1 MIRQGLCVL
10 AISGLLACDVNDSAV
25 IIGGVM
31 PGSFDETAGG
41 CTYEAGGTPLVSNYL
56 DTAGSH
62 SLTLYFSVLNNL
74 SVYQTNVGTQQLP
87 AVSQIGNRVTPV
99 RYSVQWECDTSA
111 FSGGALIVPHFSTEQ
126 GFCID
131 SRNPQQPDTFFG
143 FDIVPVG
150 GGAIAPGEEGV
161 FSANVIPPEFG
172 EKLDDALQVA
182 TLADSCCTETAMSN
196 CDGSTVDVEDSSC
209 NNLQDIF
216 DVLTR
221 NDGGQQLL
229 VQSEEPNTPSPT
241 VQRFKP
247 FAMFD
252 GRYSYENN
260 LAGGRFSSRARTF
273 PVRQRGIFELVTT
286 DGKTLQSS
294 EVNHK
299 VEIGRYLAFSDDPIV
314 CAASGQTA
322 PCRTP
327 AFDPCLN

>member
-1 MIRQGLCVL
+1 MIRQGICALM
-10 AISGLLACDVNDSAV
+10 ISGLLACDVNDAAV
-25 IIGGVM
+25 IIGGVI
-31 PGSFDETAGG
+31 PGSFDENIGTCSYENAGEG
-41 CTYEAGGTPLVSNYL
+41 LVSNYL
-56 DTAGSH
+56 DLAASH
-62 SLTLYFSVLNNL
+62 SLTLHFRVLNNL
-74 SVYQTNVGTQQLP
+74 TALDSNVGTLQMP
-87 AVSQIGNRVTPV
+87 ALSQIGNRVTPI

-150 GGAIAPGEEGV
+150 GAAIAPGEEGV
-161 FSANVIPPEFG
+161 FSANVIPSEFG
-172 EKLDDALQVA
+172 EKLDDAIQVA

-196 CDGSTVDVEDSSC
+196 CDGSTADVEDSAC

-221 NDGGQQLL
+221 NNGQPLL

-260 LAGGRFSSRARTF
+260 LAGGRFDSGSRTF

-294 EVNHK
+294 EVNQR
-299 VEIGRYLAFSDDPIV
+299 VEIGRYLGRSDDPLV
-314 CAASGQTA
+314 CAATGQTA
-322 PCRTP
+322 TPCRAP
-327 AFDPCLN
+327 VFDPCSH